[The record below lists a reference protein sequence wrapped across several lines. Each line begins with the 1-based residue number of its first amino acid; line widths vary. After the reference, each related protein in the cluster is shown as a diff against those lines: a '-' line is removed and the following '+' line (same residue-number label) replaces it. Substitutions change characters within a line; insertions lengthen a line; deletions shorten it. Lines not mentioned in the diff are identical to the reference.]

1 MRRKPCVWTP
11 NGIWTSS
18 VIGWPPLKRS
28 MPEVYFDAE
37 HFFDGYKRNAEYS
50 LAVLR
55 AAHEAGALII
65 QSVRHQ
71 WRHPA
76 GRRCSRSFRICAWP
90 CRKCGSASI
99 RTTTARWRWRHTIV
113 AVQAGAE
120 MVQGTINGVGE
131 RCGNANLCSIIP
143 VLQVKCGLTCLP
155 EPADVRL
162 RQLTKLFVL
171 LR

>member
-1 MRRKPCVWTP
+1 
-11 NGIWTSS
+11 
-18 VIGWPPLKRS
+18 

-65 QSVRHQ
+65 NLCDTNGGTLPNEMQQIVSDLRVALPEVRLGIHT
-71 WRHPA
+71 HNDCEMA
-76 GRRCSRSFRICAWP
+76 VAN
-90 CRKCGSASI
+90 
-99 RTTTARWRWRHTIV
+99 TIV

-162 RQLTKLFVL
+162 R
-171 LR
+171 